1 MEVGDAGVESDQRDL
16 EKRLEAVLFL
26 ETKAPV
32 PSPVLARQLGCSSDE
47 LQSVIHSLNRRLA
60 DADSVLHVRSLDDG
74 WQLALRPEYSDPV
87 LDSYRDYIAYGGSA
101 ILIIVGLVGLL
112 SKAKPKDINDAPVTI
127 TGGHYFRIWASGFII
142 NTVNPGVIISWLT
155 AVSATANSS
164 GPYRFI
170 LFATCLILI
179 LAIDF
184 LKVFLA
190 GRIRL
195 LLTPQRVVYV
205 QKASSL
211 ILGGLGVLLLA
222 KTFFGKK

>member
-87 LDSYRDYIAYGGSA
+87 LDSYRESGKRR
-101 ILIIVGLVGLL
+101 L
-112 SKAKPKDINDAPVTI
+112 SKAILETLVIVAYRQPVTKAEVEAVR
-127 TGGHYFRIWASGFII
+127 G
-142 NTVNPGVIISWLT
+142 VNSALYLKQLVEDDMIRVAGRRNVPGRPVL
-155 AVSATANSS
+155 
-164 GPYRFI
+164 YRTTPKFLLHFGLKSLSDLPAPQDI
-170 LFATCLILI
+170 RSF
-179 LAIDF
+179 DF
-184 LKVFLA
+184 LVDSEPSVEPVA
-190 GRIRL
+190 
-195 LLTPQRVVYV
+195 PEEAVVSDET
-205 QKASSL
+205 APP
-211 ILGGLGVLLLA
+211 
-222 KTFFGKK
+222 TE